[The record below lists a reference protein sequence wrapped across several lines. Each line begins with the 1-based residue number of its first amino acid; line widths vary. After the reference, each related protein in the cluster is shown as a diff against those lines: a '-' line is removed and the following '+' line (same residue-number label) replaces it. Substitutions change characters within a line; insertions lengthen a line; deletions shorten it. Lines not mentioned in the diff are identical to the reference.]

1 LIETTPDNS
10 LTLFDKG
17 FYSLGLLQAWSS
29 QGINRH
35 WLIPMKK
42 GLTYEVV
49 QSFGRQDKL
58 IKLKSNLQARKKW
71 PELEQ
76 EVVVRLITRVKE
88 GKQYDVLTSMVDPML
103 YPKSDIVGLYGYRW
117 EIELG
122 YREQK
127 QYMLGNRLTLR
138 SRLPELVRQELWG
151 ILLTYN
157 LIRYQMVQMC
167 NTLNGDY
174 LPYQLSFNGALA
186 HIMRLI
192 VGLPYASPGAIPR
205 QLQNFYAM
213 SGSLILEPRRESSF
227 PRVVKKKPSRYP
239 RKYNAAHLK

>member
-1 LIETTPDNS
+1 
-10 LTLFDKG
+10 
-17 FYSLGLLQAWSS
+17 
-29 QGINRH
+29 
-35 WLIPMKK
+35 
-42 GLTYEVV
+42 YEVV

-58 IKLKSNLQARKKW
+58 IKLKSNPQARKKW
-71 PELEQ
+71 PELEK

-103 YPKSDIVGLYGYRW
+103 YPKSDIVGLYEYRW

-157 LIRYQMVQMC
+157 LVRYQMVQMC
-167 NTLNGDY
+167 NTLNGD
-174 LPYQLSFNGALA
+174 
-186 HIMRLI
+186 
-192 VGLPYASPGAIPR
+192 
-205 QLQNFYAM
+205 
-213 SGSLILEPRRESSF
+213 
-227 PRVVKKKPSRYP
+227 
-239 RKYNAAHLK
+239 

>member
-1 LIETTPDNS
+1 MVCQMELSSHLITGSAFDCYTVNEMKLAEQLIETTPDNS

-29 QGINRH
+29 HGINRH

-42 GLTYEVV
+42 GLIYEVV

-58 IKLKSNLQARKKW
+58 IKLKSNPQARKKW
-71 PELEQ
+71 PELEE

-103 YPKSDIVGLYGYRW
+103 YPKSDIVGLYEYRW

-138 SRLPELVRQELWG
+138 SRLPELV
-151 ILLTYN
+151 
-157 LIRYQMVQMC
+157 
-167 NTLNGDY
+167 
-174 LPYQLSFNGALA
+174 
-186 HIMRLI
+186 
-192 VGLPYASPGAIPR
+192 
-205 QLQNFYAM
+205 
-213 SGSLILEPRRESSF
+213 
-227 PRVVKKKPSRYP
+227 
-239 RKYNAAHLK
+239 